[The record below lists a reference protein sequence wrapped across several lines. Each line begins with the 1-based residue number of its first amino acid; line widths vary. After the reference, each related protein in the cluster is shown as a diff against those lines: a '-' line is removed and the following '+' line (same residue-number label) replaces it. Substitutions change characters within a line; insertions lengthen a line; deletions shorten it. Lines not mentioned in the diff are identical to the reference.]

1 MQITD
6 VQVKLVNGRDPKL
19 RAFCSMTVDHEFVVR
34 DIKIIERDQ
43 GHFVAMPA
51 RKMSHHCSRCGTK
64 NHLRARFCNNCAAPL
79 PDTRARKDPSGRMKL
94 HADIAHPIN
103 ADCRQRI
110 QETVLEAFRREL
122 ELSLQPGYRPKD
134 LGDEGD
140 DETL

>member
-6 VQVKLVNGRDPKL
+6 VQVKLVSGRDAKL

-34 DIKIIERDQ
+34 DIKIIERDE
-43 GHFVAMPA
+43 GHFVAMPS
-51 RKMSHHCSRCGTK
+51 RKMSDHCARCGTK
-64 NHLRARFCNNCAAPL
+64 NHLRARFCNNCGTPF
-79 PDTRARKDPSGRMKL
+79 PDNRARKDPHGRMKL

-110 QETVLEAFRREL
+110 QETVLEAFRKEL
-122 ELSLQPGYRPKD
+122 ELSLQPGYMPKD

-140 DETL
+140 EELL